1 MKIWLRLSCAVCRKI
16 QCLMLIGKKILV
28 RFIFI
33 PTVYLGNNKTVI
45 IELTPQS
52 YLGRLHCFNM
62 LATNVIW
69 FYLCLMAVPQSI
81 SSIRVNTTVSD
92 GKVVISGNHNEVTV
106 SADRE
111 SKMALAQ
118 IKGRL
123 VSVQKSNAGLLLQ
136 VQAIDQRLSAL
147 ERKGTHIENIQ
158 ESFV

>member
-1 MKIWLRLSCAVCRKI
+1 MKNLVKVELCCMSQNTMQNVNRE
-16 QCLMLIGKKILV
+16 KILV

-33 PTVYLGNNKTVI
+33 QTAYLGNNKTVI
-45 IELTPQS
+45 IEL
-52 YLGRLHCFNM
+52 CFNM
-62 LATNVIW
+62 VATNMIW

-111 SKMALAQ
+111 SKIALAR

-123 VSVQKSNAGLLLQ
+123 ESVQKSNAGLLLQ
-136 VQAIDQRLSAL
+136 VQLITQRLSAL
-147 ERKGTHIENIQ
+147 ERKGTHVENLQ
-158 ESFV
+158 